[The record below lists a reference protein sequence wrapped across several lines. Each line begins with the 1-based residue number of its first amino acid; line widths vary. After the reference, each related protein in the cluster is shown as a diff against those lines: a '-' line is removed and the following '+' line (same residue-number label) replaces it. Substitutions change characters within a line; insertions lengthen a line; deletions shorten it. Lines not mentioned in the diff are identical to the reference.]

1 MEEDEQ
7 IEFEELHGRKL
18 ECSCDDDED
27 FCEVHNSFA

>member
-18 ECSCDDDED
+18 ICSCEDDPDY
-27 FCEVHNSFA
+27 CEVHNEFA